1 MDSRRYTKK
10 KETDHT
16 LYFIRQLMISAKE
29 CNVQSVTV
37 GDIKIVLNK
46 AEIVTKL
53 PKELETTMPDPLNDD
68 LLFYSS
74 E

>member
-1 MDSRRYTKK
+1 
-10 KETDHT
+10 
-16 LYFIRQLMISAKE
+16 MISAKE